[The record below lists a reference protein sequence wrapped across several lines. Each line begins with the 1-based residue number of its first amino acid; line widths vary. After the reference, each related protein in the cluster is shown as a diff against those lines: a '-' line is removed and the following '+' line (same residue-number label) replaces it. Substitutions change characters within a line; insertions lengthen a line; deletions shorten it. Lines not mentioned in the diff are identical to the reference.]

1 VGANTKV
8 HEEGNPTGTFAINDI
23 SVGQRVLVF
32 GTVTNPNTGSL
43 ALDAS
48 SGLVR
53 LEYTRLDATFN
64 GPDGN
69 GTGMLGNVQNFEG
82 RPANMFDF
90 TGTNSNPANYD
101 IDLNGLSDSG
111 FTTNDPVVSYGFVT
125 PFGSAPPDFS
135 AISVADFSTA
145 HAYLRI
151 CWGTA
156 GTGQAFSS
164 IDAISGIVL
173 NLSSNPVFDQLR
185 RGGVKTDLGSLPAS
199 PTIIGNPAGGVFAIR
214 QGGTV
219 TVHVTF
225 VGFVTDLTSR
235 LNAGGVVLGFYG
247 AGGFNSTSNTYTA
260 NKLAVVMN

>member
-1 VGANTKV
+1 TKV

-43 ALDAS
+43 TLDAS

-64 GPDGN
+64 GPDGS
-69 GTGMLGNVQNFEG
+69 GAGMLVNVQSFEG
-82 RPANMFDF
+82 RPANLFDF
-90 TGTNSNPANYD
+90 TGTNSDPADYD

-111 FTTNDPVVSYGFVT
+111 FTANDPVVSYGFVT

-151 CWGTA
+151 WWGTA
-156 GTGQAFSS
+156 GTSQAFSS

-185 RGGVKTDLGSLPAS
+185 RGGVETDLGTLPAS
-199 PTIIGNPAGGVFAIR
+199 PTITGNPAGGVFAIR

-225 VGFVTDLTSR
+225 AGFVTDLTSR